1 MSSGDKTTLAEGRF
15 VRLVKLDPG
24 GWEYVE
30 RVNASGVV
38 VIIALTHEQRVVLVE
53 QHRPPIGARVIE
65 LPAGLAGDV
74 SGEED
79 EPLARAA
86 ARELEEETG
95 YRPGS
100 VTTLFAGPPSA
111 GLSDETVTFVRA
123 RELERV
129 GPGGGDESEDIT
141 VHEVAHDEVHAWLAE
156 RSAAGALIDPKVYA
170 GLYWLTHDF

>member
-95 YRPGS
+95 YRAAHIEALMQFLPVPGWC
-100 VTTLFAGPPSA
+100 TERMFAYVA
-111 GLSDETVTFVRA
+111 RGLTPVGQKLEATEQIVAETRAFDEAITMVRDGVIEDAKTIAVLLYYERFA
-123 RELERV
+123 R
-129 GPGGGDESEDIT
+129 
-141 VHEVAHDEVHAWLAE
+141 A
-156 RSAAGALIDPKVYA
+156 
-170 GLYWLTHDF
+170 